1 MTEQTIDSADMAIK
15 TVFQDFYRVP
25 DYQREYVWGQV
36 DKRGRKGD
44 EVEQFL
50 ADINGES
57 QQANEHFA
65 PEYFIG
71 TIVVCPA
78 PDIAGVLD
86 LIDGQQRITTAFLT
100 LCAIRDFFA
109 ESGQPVPNVLP
120 GQIAAS
126 TIDWQGNTIERE
138 RLDLLYEDSHG
149 VMKHYAHGNWR
160 EAPQSGSRSIANLSS
175 AYETIRDFIRT
186 DLQDD
191 LTLVQRF
198 FGYFTNKVKLI
209 RIQTSSVTKALKI
222 FETINDRGL
231 GLDAMDLLKNL
242 LFMTAKSTE
251 FESLKET
258 WKEMTDHLYAS
269 DEKPLRFLRYLIF
282 ADYDVVDS
290 KLQEDAIYDWF
301 QVNGPQ
307 TNHKKNPLA
316 FARRIRD
323 AAETYARFVKGQ
335 GPNGLHDEGV
345 TNTRTLGGR
354 AIRNHYILLLAG
366 RHLGDEAFGRVSREL
381 EQLMFVYL
389 MSDVSTK
396 TYERELIEGAR
407 KLRLVDDSTVQE
419 FIDGFFR
426 PAKTHLKEAFMNR
439 LLRLHASDT
448 RGFRLRYLLAKLTQT
463 VDSWAYGTE
472 GPHGTLANYYDGNN
486 DIEHVL
492 PSTASE
498 AALEEYGEAE
508 NASEEAQRLG
518 NLVFIERPIN
528 QLLGNKA
535 YSKKIPVY
543 AQSQFLLAKSQA
555 VKPAFGVADRITRVV
570 QNIESFPVWN
580 VNSIENRQKYI
591 ANLSMRVWGLED
603 GPGSS
608 T

>member
-50 ADINGES
+50 ADVYGEF
-57 QQANEHFA
+57 QQATAQFA

-78 PDIAGVLD
+78 PDSPGVLD
-86 LIDGQQRITTAFLT
+86 LIDGQQRITTTYLT
-100 LCAIRDFFA
+100 LCALRDFFQEA
-109 ESGQPVPNVLP
+109 GTSVPNVLP

-126 TIDWQGNTIERE
+126 TIDWQGNSVERE

-149 VMKHYAHGNWR
+149 VMTQYAQGRWQN
-160 EAPQSGSRSIANLSS
+160 APKTGSRSIANLAS

-191 LTLVQRF
+191 PASVQRF
-198 FGYFTNKVKLI
+198 FGYLTNKVKLI

-242 LFMTAKSTE
+242 LFMTAKPADCE
-251 FESLKET
+251 ELKKT
-258 WKEMTDHLYAS
+258 WKEMTDYLYSS

-282 ADYDVVDS
+282 ADYDVTDS

-301 QVNGPQ
+301 QENAAQ
-307 TNHKKNPLA
+307 TKHKKDPLG

-323 AAETYARFVKGQ
+323 AAKIYAFLIDGLNPKGSR
-335 GPNGLHDEGV
+335 DEGV
-345 TNTRTLGGR
+345 SNTRTLGGR
-354 AIRNHYILLLAG
+354 AIRNHYILLLAA
-366 RHLGDEAFGRVSREL
+366 RHLPPADFAKVSLAL

-396 TYERELIEGAR
+396 TYERELIEGAKR
-407 KLRLVDDSTVQE
+407 LRSLSPSQVDEFLLSFFQPAKLRNKDS
-419 FIDGFFR
+419 FR
-426 PAKTHLKEAFMNR
+426 ER
-439 LLRLHASDT
+439 LLRLHTWGT
-448 RGFRLRYLLAKLTQT
+448 RGFRLRYLLAKMTQT
-463 VDSWAYGTE
+463 VDVWAYGAT
-472 GPHGTLANYYDGNN
+472 GPDGTLSKYFDGNN
-486 DIEHVL
+486 DIEHIL
-492 PSTASE
+492 PSTASDE
-498 AALEEYGEAE
+498 ALAE
-508 NASEEAQRLG
+508 FGTTEMAWEDAQGLG

-535 YSKKIPVY
+535 YSKKTPIY
-543 AQSQFLLAKSQA
+543 AQSKFLLAKCQA
-555 VKPAFGVADRITRVV
+555 KKPTFGVADRITKVISAL
-570 QNIESFPVWN
+570 QSFPEWN
-580 VNSIENRQKYI
+580 KESLSCRQVFL
-591 ANLSMRVWGLED
+591 AQLAMQVWGLE
-603 GPGSS
+603 PVEFP
-608 T
+608 